1 MKTLNK
7 IFATI
12 SLTIVSAV
20 AVAQNINSINP
31 PASQFFSNKY
41 ISNPAQAGAGLLTG
55 LKSTVSYVGQMEAI
69 PGSPS
74 TRLLTLDYKSTG
86 NVGLGLLISKE
97 SAGLFNNTRVMGSY
111 AYKVDFNAEGT
122 TNLRL
127 GLSFGFT
134 RQMIDMGQINA
145 LPGDA
150 SVVFFNNRE
159 ALLDADMGFVYTD
172 RNFTLEGSAQNL
184 RRGMEKS
191 YTTEADFNL
200 FYTAMSYNIKVN
212 NEINVT
218 PKFAFRGVKNYDNI
232 ADIGA
237 EISFKEPLKLMAMY
251 HTTKS
256 TSMGFQYNR
265 NNRWQFYGFYTTPT
279 RALVGL
285 NAGGFE
291 MGVQLRTGK

>member
-41 ISNPAQAGAGLLTG
+41 ISNPAQAGAGTLAG
-55 LKSTVSYVGQMEAI
+55 LKSTVSYVGQMEA
-69 PGSPS
+69 
-74 TRLLTLDYKSTG
+74 
-86 NVGLGLLISKE
+86 N
-97 SAGLFNNTRVMGSY
+97 
-111 AYKVDFNAEGT
+111 KVDFNAEGT
-122 TNLRL
+122 ANLRL
-127 GLSFGFT
+127 GMSFGFT
-134 RQMIDMGQINA
+134 RQMIDLGQINA

-150 SVVFFNNRE
+150 AAVFYNNRE

-172 RNFTLEGSAQNL
+172 RNFTLEGAAQNL
-184 RRGMEKS
+184 RRSMEKS

-200 FYTAMSYNIKVN
+200 FYAAMSYNIKLN

-218 PKFAFRGVKNYDNI
+218 PKFAYRGVKNYDNI

-256 TSMGFQYNR
+256 TSMGFQYNK

-291 MGVQLRTGK
+291 MGVQLRMGK

>member
-1 MKTLNK
+1 
-7 IFATI
+7 
-12 SLTIVSAV
+12 
-20 AVAQNINSINP
+20 
-31 PASQFFSNKY
+31 
-41 ISNPAQAGAGLLTG
+41 
-55 LKSTVSYVGQMEAI
+55 MEAI

-74 TRLLTLDYKSTG
+74 TKLLTLDYKSTG

-159 ALLDADMGFVYTD
+159 AMLDADMGFVYTD

-200 FYTAMSYNIKVN
+200 FYTAMSYNIKLN

-251 HTTKS
+251 HTTNS
-256 TSMGFQYNR
+256 TSMGFHYNR